1 MYYIPKLQQE
11 GIDQTGKLFTFDSQQ
26 NLELSKTHELK
37 TFSSVSNK
45 ECWDNCV

>member
-26 NLELSKTHELK
+26 NLEFIENS
-37 TFSSVSNK
+37 
-45 ECWDNCV
+45 